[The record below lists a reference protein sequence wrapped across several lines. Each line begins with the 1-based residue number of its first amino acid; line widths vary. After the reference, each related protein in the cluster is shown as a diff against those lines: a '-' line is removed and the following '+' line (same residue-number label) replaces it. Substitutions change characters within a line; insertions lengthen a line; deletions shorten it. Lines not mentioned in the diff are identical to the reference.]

1 MGTFVKTH
9 TNLDFNEKVIA
20 ELLCTVNRSIEIG
33 LHVAR
38 LCFVKINSTVTR
50 LYFFCNFEM
59 YLIKITGS
67 QQNFHFDLNQK

>member
-1 MGTFVKTH
+1 MFFTVVVYLRFLVSFIEMGTFVKTH

-20 ELLCTVNRSIEIG
+20 ELFCTVNRSIEIG

-50 LYFFCNFEM
+50 LYFFAILKC
-59 YLIKITGS
+59 I
-67 QQNFHFDLNQK
+67 